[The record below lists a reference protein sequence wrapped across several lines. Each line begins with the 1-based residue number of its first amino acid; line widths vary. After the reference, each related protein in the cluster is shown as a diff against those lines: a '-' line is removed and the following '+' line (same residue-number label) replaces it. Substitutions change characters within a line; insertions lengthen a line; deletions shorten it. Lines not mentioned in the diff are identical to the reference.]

1 MASRSR
7 LSQTQNLGPAAGSI
21 RRPRFMSAPQG
32 LGSDKNPLV
41 AGVLPPT
48 GFPGPFR
55 AVLPRCYPHCRASQ
69 PMTAQRITK
78 RMVRCAQVQ
87 LQRVHHVG

>member
-1 MASRSR
+1 MTEAEYTLESKLWKAIKDDRTVM
-7 LSQTQNLGPAAGSI
+7 LAL
-21 RRPRFMSAPQG
+21 
-32 LGSDKNPLV
+32 
-41 AGVLPPT
+41 AGVEE
-48 GFPGPFR
+48 G
-55 AVLPRCYPHCRASQ
+55 HSQ

>member
-41 AGVLPPT
+41 AGVLAPT
-48 GFPGPFR
+48 LPSGISGAFPCGAAP
-55 AVLPRCYPHCRASQ
+55 VLPPLQSEPADD
-69 PMTAQRITK
+69 
-78 RMVRCAQVQ
+78 CAENHQAD
-87 LQRVHHVG
+87 G